1 MSGVT
6 ELGYVRFGVSDLDAW
21 RFFVTDLLGL
31 ELRDDIND
39 GKLWVRID
47 YQHHRIC
54 IEQNDCDDLL
64 AMGLRVAGREE
75 FRELQGVLTEAN
87 IAFEV
92 GDEALAIDRQ
102 VLEIMMLEDPAGN
115 PIEIYHG
122 PHIEPQMPFYP
133 ARRRH
138 GKFVTGDGGL
148 GHMIVRDRDADEAYE
163 FYKLL
168 GLRSASEFRVPVPP
182 EMGGYIRGRFMHCDH
197 PTAREHTIAFG
208 LERAKRINHL
218 LMETDNIDD
227 VMVTYERLKAHGEYP
242 IMLDIGRHPNDQ
254 QMSFYVRSPS
264 GFLIEIGYGGGA
276 LSNQSYILNGDYWG
290 HAPNPEFPA
299 AMGSVDEQRK

>member
-92 GDEALAIDRQ
+92 GLSKSNKICNASNL
-102 VLEIMMLEDPAGN
+102 
-115 PIEIYHG
+115 
-122 PHIEPQMPFYP
+122 FS
-133 ARRRH
+133 
-138 GKFVTGDGGL
+138 L
-148 GHMIVRDRDADEAYE
+148 G
-163 FYKLL
+163 F
-168 GLRSASEFRVPVPP
+168 
-182 EMGGYIRGRFMHCDH
+182 C
-197 PTAREHTIAFG
+197 FG
-208 LERAKRINHL
+208 FFFCI
-218 LMETDNIDD
+218 I
-227 VMVTYERLKAHGEYP
+227 
-242 IMLDIGRHPNDQ
+242 LDICFH
-254 QMSFYVRSPS
+254 
-264 GFLIEIGYGGGA
+264 LH
-276 LSNQSYILNGDYWG
+276 SNFKASL
-290 HAPNPEFPA
+290 
-299 AMGSVDEQRK
+299 